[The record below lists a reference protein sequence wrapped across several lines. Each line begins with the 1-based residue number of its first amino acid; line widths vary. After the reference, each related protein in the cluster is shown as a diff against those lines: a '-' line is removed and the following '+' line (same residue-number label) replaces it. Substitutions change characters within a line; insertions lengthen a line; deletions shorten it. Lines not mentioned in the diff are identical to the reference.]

1 MVGKGIAL
9 TQLPQPAVVELPLDE
24 LGEVRPKEPIRPV
37 AITLPV
43 GQLGQPIEYR
53 PRGLQVEP
61 EVVYPG

>member
-43 GQLGQPIEYR
+43 SQLGQPIEYR
-53 PRGLQVEP
+53 EL
-61 EVVYPG
+61 